1 MARTDSKTG
10 LIRPD
15 WPAPPQ
21 VRAVA
26 TTRVGGVSKG
36 PWSSLNLGGHVGDSP
51 EAVAENRR
59 RLADR
64 LALPAGPCWL
74 DQVHGDHVTDARDW
88 HAGLE
93 ADGCVTAGAGQVCAV
108 MTADCLPVLLC
119 DRGGRMVAALHAGWR
134 GLVAGIL
141 DAGVAAFAKG
151 EVAAGDLLAWLG
163 PAIGAD
169 AYEVGDEVRDA
180 FDRPDERAA
189 FVKNARGRWQM
200 DLAGLA
206 SARLA
211 ALGVTAVYG
220 GGLCTHRHAD
230 RFFSHRR
237 DGICGR
243 QAALIWL
250 QPDARKD
257 GPPR

>member
-1 MARTDSKTG
+1 MARTESETG

-15 WPAPPQ
+15 WPAPPR

-26 TTRVGGVSKG
+26 TTRVGGVSNG

-51 EAVAENRR
+51 AAVATNRR

-74 DQVHGDHVTDARDW
+74 DQVHGDRVANARDW
-88 HAGLE
+88 HTGLE
-93 ADGCVTAGAGQVCAV
+93 ADGCVTTDAGQVCVV

-119 DRGGRMVAALHAGWR
+119 DRDGRMVAALHAGWR
-134 GLVAGIL
+134 GLAGGVL
-141 DAGVAAFAKG
+141 DAGVAAFADRG
-151 EVAAGDLLAWLG
+151 VAAGDLLAWLG

-169 AYEVGDEVRDA
+169 AYEVGDEVRTA
-180 FDRPDERAA
+180 FDCLDELSA
-189 FVKNARGRWQM
+189 FRKNRRGRWQM

-237 DGICGR
+237 DGTCGR

-250 QPDARKD
+250 QPGA
-257 GPPR
+257 